1 MRSTVVSAKTVEECV
16 NKALDKLQANR
27 NEVNI
32 EVINEAKQGFLGLFG
47 AKDAVVRVSLKDD
60 VKEKGTG
67 DFVKNILNSDSNS
80 VETEQKEDT
89 KVIKDKKIVEEVEE
103 TKSTEDDKEEIVE
116 KSVKPEKPAKP
127 VEPVEPTKP
136 VKPAK
141 PVEAEE
147 VPVEAEEVK
156 ETEEVVKSEET
167 EEQQDT
173 EPDVTIDRNDEL
185 FITSKN
191 FLKQMI
197 EDMGIDCDIESRTEG
212 NMIKFNIMCSEESDI
227 GIIIGKRGE
236 TLDSL
241 QYIVNLVTNRNSD
254 TYIRVI
260 LDCNQYRSKRERSLQ
275 KLARRLADKAV
286 QTGRDIKL
294 EPMNPY
300 ERRII
305 HTYLQNDEKVNTF
318 SQGNEPNRRVIIKRK

>member
-1 MRSTVVSAKTVEECV
+1 MRSTVISAKTVEECV

-89 KVIKDKKIVEEVEE
+89 KVIEDKKIVEEVEE
-103 TKSTEDDKEEIVE
+103 TKPTEDDKEEIVE
-116 KSVKPEKPAKP
+116 KSVKP
-127 VEPVEPTKP
+127 
-136 VKPAK
+136 AK

-147 VPVEAEEVK
+147 AK
-156 ETEEVVKSEET
+156 ETEEAVKSEET
-167 EEQQDT
+167 EEEQDT

-241 QYIVNLVTNRNSD
+241 QYIVNLVTNRNAD

-275 KLARRLADKAV
+275 KLARRLADKAI

>member
-60 VKEKGTG
+60 VKEKGTD

-80 VETEQKEDT
+80 VETEQKDIEDT
-89 KVIKDKKIVEEVEE
+89 KVVEDKKVVEEVEKTE
-103 TKSTEDDKEEIVE
+103 STQDDKEEIVE
-116 KSVKPEKPAKP
+116 EPVETAKP
-127 VEPVEPTKP
+127 VESKE
-136 VKPAK
+136 VKDAE
-141 PVEAEE
+141 EAEE
-147 VPVEAEEVK
+147 A
-156 ETEEVVKSEET
+156 VKSEET
-167 EEQQDT
+167 EEEQDT

-212 NMIKFNIMCSEESDI
+212 NMIKFNILCSQESDI

>member
-60 VKEKGTG
+60 VKEKGTD
-67 DFVKNILNSDSNS
+67 DFVKNILNSDSDS

-89 KVIKDKKIVEEVEE
+89 KVIEDKKIVEEVKTEP
-103 TKSTEDDKEEIVE
+103 TEDDKEEIVE
-116 KSVKPEKPAKP
+116 EPVETAKP
-127 VEPVEPTKP
+127 VESKE
-136 VKPAK
+136 VKDAE
-141 PVEAEE
+141 EAEE
-147 VPVEAEEVK
+147 A
-156 ETEEVVKSEET
+156 VKSEET
-167 EEQQDT
+167 EEEQDT

>member
-60 VKEKGTG
+60 VKEKGTD

-89 KVIKDKKIVEEVEE
+89 KVIEDKKIVEEVEE
-103 TKSTEDDKEEIVE
+103 TKPTEADNEEIVE
-116 KSVKPEKPAKP
+116 ESVET
-127 VEPVEPTKP
+127 VESEEVTE
-136 VKPAK
+136 VKD
-141 PVEAEE
+141 AEE
-147 VPVEAEEVK
+147 S
-156 ETEEVVKSEET
+156 VKSEET
-167 EEQQDT
+167 EEEQ
-173 EPDVTIDRNDEL
+173 EAESDVTIDRNDEL

-275 KLARRLADKAV
+275 KLARRLADKAI

>member
-1 MRSTVVSAKTVEECV
+1 MRSTVISAKTVEECV

-60 VKEKGTG
+60 VKEKGTD

-89 KVIKDKKIVEEVEE
+89 KVIEDKKIVEEVKTEP
-103 TKSTEDDKEEIVE
+103 TEDDKEEIVE
-116 KSVKPEKPAKP
+116 
-127 VEPVEPTKP
+127 EPVET
-136 VKPAK
+136 AK
-141 PVEAEE
+141 
-147 VPVEAEEVK
+147 PVEAEEVK
-156 ETEEVVKSEET
+156 ETEEAVKSEET
-167 EEQQDT
+167 EEEQDT

-212 NMIKFNIMCSEESDI
+212 NMIKFNIMCSQESDI

>member
-89 KVIKDKKIVEEVEE
+89 KVIEDKKIVEEVKTEP
-103 TKSTEDDKEEIVE
+103 TEDDKEEIVE
-116 KSVKPEKPAKP
+116 K
-127 VEPVEPTKP
+127 
-136 VKPAK
+136 PAK

-147 VPVEAEEVK
+147 AK
-156 ETEEVVKSEET
+156 ETEEAVKSEET
-167 EEQQDT
+167 EEEQ
-173 EPDVTIDRNDEL
+173 EAESDVTIDRNDEL

>member
-1 MRSTVVSAKTVEECV
+1 MRSTVISAKTVEECV

-89 KVIKDKKIVEEVEE
+89 KVIEDKKIVEEVEE

-116 KSVKPEKPAKP
+116 KSVEPAK
-127 VEPVEPTKP
+127 PVEPTKP
-136 VKPAK
+136 V
-141 PVEAEE
+141 EAEE
-147 VPVEAEEVK
+147 AEES
-156 ETEEVVKSEET
+156 VKSEET
-167 EEQQDT
+167 EEEQ
-173 EPDVTIDRNDEL
+173 EAESDVTIDRKDEL

-212 NMIKFNIMCSEESDI
+212 NMIKFNILCSQESDI

-241 QYIVNLVTNRNSD
+241 QYIVNLVTNRNAD

-275 KLARRLADKAV
+275 KLARRLADKAI

>member
-1 MRSTVVSAKTVEECV
+1 MRSTVISAKTVEECV

-60 VKEKGTG
+60 VKEKGTD

-80 VETEQKEDT
+80 VEIEQKEDT
-89 KVIKDKKIVEEVEE
+89 KVIEDKKVVEEVEKTKPTE
-103 TKSTEDDKEEIVE
+103 TDNEEIVE
-116 KSVKPEKPAKP
+116 ESVEIEET
-127 VEPVEPTKP
+127 VES
-136 VKPAK
+136 
-141 PVEAEE
+141 EE
-147 VPVEAEEVK
+147 VAE
-156 ETEEVVKSEET
+156 SEES
-167 EEQQDT
+167 EESEEEQDT
-173 EPDVTIDRNDEL
+173 ELDVTIDINDEL

>member
-89 KVIKDKKIVEEVEE
+89 KVIEDKKIVEEVEE
-103 TKSTEDDKEEIVE
+103 TKPTEDDKEEIVE
-116 KSVKPEKPAKP
+116 KSVKP
-127 VEPVEPTKP
+127 
-136 VKPAK
+136 AK

-147 VPVEAEEVK
+147 AK
-156 ETEEVVKSEET
+156 ETEEAVKSEET
-167 EEQQDT
+167 EEEQDT

-275 KLARRLADKAV
+275 KLARRLADKAI

>member
-80 VETEQKEDT
+80 VETEKKEDT

-116 KSVKPEKPAKP
+116 KSVKPEKP
-127 VEPVEPTKP
+127 
-136 VKPAK
+136 
-141 PVEAEE
+141 
-147 VPVEAEEVK
+147 VEAEEVK
-156 ETEEVVKSEET
+156 ETEEE
-167 EEQQDT
+167 QDT

>member
-1 MRSTVVSAKTVEECV
+1 MRSTVISAKTVEECV

-89 KVIKDKKIVEEVEE
+89 KVIEDKKVVEEVEE
-103 TKSTEDDKEEIVE
+103 TEPTEDDKEEIVE
-116 KSVKPEKPAKP
+116 KSAKP

-136 VKPAK
+136 AK
-141 PVEAEE
+141 
-147 VPVEAEEVK
+147 PVEAEEVK
-156 ETEEVVKSEET
+156 ETEEAVKSEET
-167 EEQQDT
+167 EEEQ
-173 EPDVTIDRNDEL
+173 EAESDVTIDRNDEL

-241 QYIVNLVTNRNSD
+241 QYIVNLVTNRNAD
-254 TYIRVI
+254 TYIRVV

>member
-1 MRSTVVSAKTVEECV
+1 MRSTVISAKTVEECV

-32 EVINEAKQGFLGLFG
+32 EVINEPKQGFLGLFG

-89 KVIKDKKIVEEVEE
+89 KVIEDKKVVEEVEE
-103 TKSTEDDKEEIVE
+103 TEPTEADNEEIVE
-116 KSVKPEKPAKP
+116 ESVET
-127 VEPVEPTKP
+127 VESEEVTE
-136 VKPAK
+136 VA
-141 PVEAEE
+141 EAEE
-147 VPVEAEEVK
+147 A
-156 ETEEVVKSEET
+156 VKSEET
-167 EEQQDT
+167 EEEQDT
-173 EPDVTIDRNDEL
+173 ESDVTIDRNDEL

>member
-89 KVIKDKKIVEEVEE
+89 KVIEDKKIVEEVEE

-116 KSVKPEKPAKP
+116 KSAKP

-136 VKPAK
+136 AK
-141 PVEAEE
+141 
-147 VPVEAEEVK
+147 PVEAEEVK
-156 ETEEVVKSEET
+156 ETEEAVKSEET
-167 EEQQDT
+167 EEEQ
-173 EPDVTIDRNDEL
+173 EAESDVTIDRNDEL
-185 FITSKN
+185 FITSKT

>member
-89 KVIKDKKIVEEVEE
+89 KVIEDKKIVEEVKTEP
-103 TKSTEDDKEEIVE
+103 TEDDKEEIVE
-116 KSVKPEKPAKP
+116 K
-127 VEPVEPTKP
+127 
-136 VKPAK
+136 PAK

-147 VPVEAEEVK
+147 AK
-156 ETEEVVKSEET
+156 ETEEAVKSEET
-167 EEQQDT
+167 EEEQ
-173 EPDVTIDRNDEL
+173 EAESDVTIDRNDEL

-275 KLARRLADKAV
+275 KLARRLADKAI

-305 HTYLQNDEKVNTF
+305 HTYLQNDENVNTF

>member
-1 MRSTVVSAKTVEECV
+1 MRSTVISAKTVEECV

-89 KVIKDKKIVEEVEE
+89 KVIEDKKIVEEVKTEP
-103 TKSTEDDKEEIVE
+103 TEDDKEEIVE
-116 KSVKPEKPAKP
+116 K
-127 VEPVEPTKP
+127 
-136 VKPAK
+136 PAK
-141 PVEAEE
+141 PVEA
-147 VPVEAEEVK
+147 K
-156 ETEEVVKSEET
+156 ETEEAVKSEET
-167 EEQQDT
+167 EEEQ
-173 EPDVTIDRNDEL
+173 EAESDVTIDRNDEL

-275 KLARRLADKAV
+275 KLARRLADKAI

>member
-89 KVIKDKKIVEEVEE
+89 KVIEDKKIVEEVEE
-103 TKSTEDDKEEIVE
+103 TKSTEDDNEEIVE
-116 KSVKPEKPAKP
+116 ESEKPEKP

-136 VKPAK
+136 VKP
-141 PVEAEE
+141 VEAEE
-147 VPVEAEEVK
+147 AK

-167 EEQQDT
+167 EEEQEA

-241 QYIVNLVTNRNSD
+241 QYIVNLVTNRNAD

-275 KLARRLADKAV
+275 KLARRLADKAI

>member
-1 MRSTVVSAKTVEECV
+1 MRSTVISAKTVEECV

-89 KVIKDKKIVEEVEE
+89 KVVEDKKVVEEVEE
-103 TKSTEDDKEEIVE
+103 TESTEDDNDEIVE
-116 KSVKPEKPAKP
+116 TVEIEETVETVETEDVKDSEESKQ
-127 VEPVEPTKP
+127 ESEQ
-136 VKPAK
+136 
-141 PVEAEE
+141 EAE
-147 VPVEAEEVK
+147 
-156 ETEEVVKSEET
+156 SEES
-167 EEQQDT
+167 
-173 EPDVTIDRNDEL
+173 DVTIDRNDEL

-241 QYIVNLVTNRNSD
+241 QYIVNLVTNRNAD

-275 KLARRLADKAV
+275 KLARRLADKAI

>member
-89 KVIKDKKIVEEVEE
+89 KVIEDKKIVEEVKTEP
-103 TKSTEDDKEEIVE
+103 TEDDKEEIVE
-116 KSVKPEKPAKP
+116 
-127 VEPVEPTKP
+127 EPVET
-136 VKPAK
+136 AK

-147 VPVEAEEVK
+147 VV
-156 ETEEVVKSEET
+156 ETEEAVKSEET
-167 EEQQDT
+167 EEEQ
-173 EPDVTIDRNDEL
+173 EAESDVTIDRNDEL

>member
-1 MRSTVVSAKTVEECV
+1 MRSTVISAKTVEECV

-89 KVIKDKKIVEEVEE
+89 KVIEDKKIVEEV
-103 TKSTEDDKEEIVE
+103 KTEPTEVDNEEIVE
-116 KSVKPEKPAKP
+116 ESVET
-127 VEPVEPTKP
+127 V
-136 VKPAK
+136 
-141 PVEAEE
+141 
-147 VPVEAEEVK
+147 
-156 ETEEVVKSEET
+156 ETEDVAESETSEEET
-167 EEQQDT
+167 EEEKEAEET
-173 EPDVTIDRNDEL
+173 ESDVTIDRNDEL

-241 QYIVNLVTNRNSD
+241 QYIVNLVTNRNAD

-305 HTYLQNDEKVNTF
+305 HTYLQNDENVNTF

>member
-1 MRSTVVSAKTVEECV
+1 MRSTVISAKTVEECV

-89 KVIKDKKIVEEVEE
+89 KVIEDKKIVEEVEE

-116 KSVKPEKPAKP
+116 KSVKPEKPEKP
-127 VEPVEPTKP
+127 VE
-136 VKPAK
+136 PAK

-147 VPVEAEEVK
+147 VV
-156 ETEEVVKSEET
+156 ETEEAVKSEET
-167 EEQQDT
+167 EEEQ
-173 EPDVTIDRNDEL
+173 EAESDVTIDRNDEL

-241 QYIVNLVTNRNSD
+241 QYIVNLVTNRNAD

>member
-32 EVINEAKQGFLGLFG
+32 EVIDEPKQGFLGLFG

-60 VKEKGTG
+60 VKEKGTN

-103 TKSTEDDKEEIVE
+103 TESTEDDKEEIVE
-116 KSVKPEKPAKP
+116 KSAKP

-136 VKPAK
+136 AK
-141 PVEAEE
+141 
-147 VPVEAEEVK
+147 PVEAEEVK
-156 ETEEVVKSEET
+156 ETEEAVKSEET
-167 EEQQDT
+167 EEEQDT

-275 KLARRLADKAV
+275 KLARRLADKAI

>member
-16 NKALDKLQANR
+16 NKALDKLQANK

-89 KVIKDKKIVEEVEE
+89 KVIEEKKIVEEVEE
-103 TKSTEDDKEEIVE
+103 TKFTEDDKEEIVE
-116 KSVKPEKPAKP
+116 KSVKP
-127 VEPVEPTKP
+127 
-136 VKPAK
+136 AK

-147 VPVEAEEVK
+147 AK

-167 EEQQDT
+167 EEEQDT
-173 EPDVTIDRNDEL
+173 ESDVTIDRNDEL
-185 FITSKN
+185 FIISKN

-241 QYIVNLVTNRNSD
+241 QYIVNLVTNRNAD

-275 KLARRLADKAV
+275 KLARRLADKAI

-305 HTYLQNDEKVNTF
+305 HTYLQNDGKVNTF

>member
-1 MRSTVVSAKTVEECV
+1 MRSTVISAKTVEECV

-32 EVINEAKQGFLGLFG
+32 EVIDEPKQGFLGLFG

-89 KVIKDKKIVEEVEE
+89 KVIEDKKIVEEVKTEP
-103 TKSTEDDKEEIVE
+103 TEDDKEEIVE
-116 KSVKPEKPAKP
+116 K
-127 VEPVEPTKP
+127 
-136 VKPAK
+136 PAK

-147 VPVEAEEVK
+147 AK
-156 ETEEVVKSEET
+156 ETEEAVKSEET
-167 EEQQDT
+167 EEEQ
-173 EPDVTIDRNDEL
+173 EAESDVTIDRNDEL

-275 KLARRLADKAV
+275 KLARRLADKAI

>member
-89 KVIKDKKIVEEVEE
+89 KVIEDKKIVEEV
-103 TKSTEDDKEEIVE
+103 KTEPTEVDNEEIVE
-116 KSVKPEKPAKP
+116 ESVET
-127 VEPVEPTKP
+127 V
-136 VKPAK
+136 
-141 PVEAEE
+141 
-147 VPVEAEEVK
+147 
-156 ETEEVVKSEET
+156 ETEDVAESETSEEET
-167 EEQQDT
+167 EEEKEAEET
-173 EPDVTIDRNDEL
+173 ESDVTIDRNDEL

-241 QYIVNLVTNRNSD
+241 QYIVNLVTNRNAD

>member
-89 KVIKDKKIVEEVEE
+89 KVIEDKKIVEEVEE

-116 KSVKPEKPAKP
+116 KSAKP

-136 VKPAK
+136 AK
-141 PVEAEE
+141 
-147 VPVEAEEVK
+147 PVEAEEVK
-156 ETEEVVKSEET
+156 ETEEAVKSEET
-167 EEQQDT
+167 EEEQ
-173 EPDVTIDRNDEL
+173 EAESDVTIDRNDEL

>member
-1 MRSTVVSAKTVEECV
+1 MRSTVISAKTVEECV

-32 EVINEAKQGFLGLFG
+32 EVIDEPKQGFLGLFG

-60 VKEKGTG
+60 VKEKGTD

-89 KVIKDKKIVEEVEE
+89 KVVEDKKVVEEVEE
-103 TKSTEDDKEEIVE
+103 TKSTEDNDEIVE
-116 KSVKPEKPAKP
+116 T
-127 VEPVEPTKP
+127 VEI
-136 VKPAK
+136 
-141 PVEAEE
+141 
-147 VPVEAEEVK
+147 
-156 ETEEVVKSEET
+156 EET
-167 EEQQDT
+167 EDVKDSEESKQESEQ
-173 EPDVTIDRNDEL
+173 EAESEESDVTIDRNDEL

-212 NMIKFNIMCSEESDI
+212 NMIKFNILCSQESDI

-241 QYIVNLVTNRNSD
+241 QYIVNLVTNRNAD

-275 KLARRLADKAV
+275 KLARRLADKAI

-305 HTYLQNDEKVNTF
+305 HTYLQNDENVNTF

>member
-89 KVIKDKKIVEEVEE
+89 KVIEDKKVVEEVEE
-103 TKSTEDDKEEIVE
+103 TEPTEADNEEIVE
-116 KSVKPEKPAKP
+116 ESVET
-127 VEPVEPTKP
+127 VESEEVTE
-136 VKPAK
+136 VA
-141 PVEAEE
+141 EAEE
-147 VPVEAEEVK
+147 A
-156 ETEEVVKSEET
+156 VKSEET
-167 EEQQDT
+167 EEEQDT
-173 EPDVTIDRNDEL
+173 ESDVTIDRNDEL

-275 KLARRLADKAV
+275 KLARRLADKAI

>member
-89 KVIKDKKIVEEVEE
+89 KVIEDKKIVEEVEE

-116 KSVKPEKPAKP
+116 KSAKP

-136 VKPAK
+136 AK

-147 VPVEAEEVK
+147 VV
-156 ETEEVVKSEET
+156 ETEETVKSEET
-167 EEQQDT
+167 EEEQDT

-241 QYIVNLVTNRNSD
+241 QYIVNLVTNRNAD

>member
-1 MRSTVVSAKTVEECV
+1 MRSTVISAKTVEECV

-89 KVIKDKKIVEEVEE
+89 KVIEDKKVVEEVEE
-103 TKSTEDDKEEIVE
+103 TEPTEADNEEIVE
-116 KSVKPEKPAKP
+116 ESVET
-127 VEPVEPTKP
+127 VESEEVTE
-136 VKPAK
+136 VKD
-141 PVEAEE
+141 AEE
-147 VPVEAEEVK
+147 S
-156 ETEEVVKSEET
+156 VKSEET
-167 EEQQDT
+167 EEEQDT
-173 EPDVTIDRNDEL
+173 ESDVTIDRNDEL

-197 EDMGIDCDIESRTEG
+197 EDMGIDSDIESRTEG

-275 KLARRLADKAV
+275 KLARRLADKAI

>member
-60 VKEKGTG
+60 VKEKGTD

-89 KVIKDKKIVEEVEE
+89 KVIEDKKIVEEVKTEP
-103 TKSTEDDKEEIVE
+103 TEDDKEEIVE
-116 KSVKPEKPAKP
+116 EPVETAKP
-127 VEPVEPTKP
+127 VESEEVTE
-136 VKPAK
+136 AK
-141 PVEAEE
+141 EAEE
-147 VPVEAEEVK
+147 A
-156 ETEEVVKSEET
+156 VKSEET
-167 EEQQDT
+167 EEEQDT

>member
-1 MRSTVVSAKTVEECV
+1 MRSTVISAKTVEECV

-32 EVINEAKQGFLGLFG
+32 EVIDEPKQGFLGLFG

-60 VKEKGTG
+60 VKEKGTD

-89 KVIKDKKIVEEVEE
+89 KVIEDKKVVEEVEE
-103 TKSTEDDKEEIVE
+103 TEPTEDDKEEIVE
-116 KSVKPEKPAKP
+116 ESVET
-127 VEPVEPTKP
+127 VES
-136 VKPAK
+136 
-141 PVEAEE
+141 EE
-147 VPVEAEEVK
+147 VTEVEES
-156 ETEEVVKSEET
+156 VKSEET
-167 EEQQDT
+167 ESDI
-173 EPDVTIDRNDEL
+173 TIDRNDEL

-241 QYIVNLVTNRNSD
+241 QYIVNLVTNRNAD

-305 HTYLQNDEKVNTF
+305 HTYLQNDENVNTF

>member
-1 MRSTVVSAKTVEECV
+1 MRSTVISAKTVEECV

-32 EVINEAKQGFLGLFG
+32 EVIDEPKQGFLGLFG

-89 KVIKDKKIVEEVEE
+89 KVIEDKKIVEEVKTEP
-103 TKSTEDDKEEIVE
+103 TEDDKEEIVE

-136 VKPAK
+136 VEPEK
-141 PVEAEE
+141 
-147 VPVEAEEVK
+147 PVEAEEVK
-156 ETEEVVKSEET
+156 ETEEAVKSEET
-167 EEQQDT
+167 EEEQDT

-275 KLARRLADKAV
+275 KLARRLADKAI

>member
-89 KVIKDKKIVEEVEE
+89 KVIEDKKIVEEVKTEP
-103 TKSTEDDKEEIVE
+103 TKDDKEEIVE
-116 KSVKPEKPAKP
+116 KPVKPEKPEKP
-127 VEPVEPTKP
+127 VEPVE
-136 VKPAK
+136 
-141 PVEAEE
+141 AEE
-147 VPVEAEEVK
+147 A
-156 ETEEVVKSEET
+156 VKSEET
-167 EEQQDT
+167 EEEQDT

-241 QYIVNLVTNRNSD
+241 QYIVNLVTNRNAD

>member
-60 VKEKGTG
+60 VKEKGTD

-89 KVIKDKKIVEEVEE
+89 KVIEDKKIVEEVKTEP
-103 TKSTEDDKEEIVE
+103 TEDDKEEIVE
-116 KSVKPEKPAKP
+116 KSVET
-127 VEPVEPTKP
+127 VESEEVTE
-136 VKPAK
+136 VA
-141 PVEAEE
+141 EAEE
-147 VPVEAEEVK
+147 A
-156 ETEEVVKSEET
+156 VKSEET
-167 EEQQDT
+167 EEEQDN

-212 NMIKFNIMCSEESDI
+212 NMIKFNILCSQESDI

-241 QYIVNLVTNRNSD
+241 QYIVNLVTNRNAD

>member
-1 MRSTVVSAKTVEECV
+1 MRSTVISAKTVEECV

-32 EVINEAKQGFLGLFG
+32 EVIDEPKQGFLGLFG

-60 VKEKGTG
+60 VKEKGTD

-89 KVIKDKKIVEEVEE
+89 KVIEDKKVVEEVEKTE
-103 TKSTEDDKEEIVE
+103 PTEDDKEEIVE
-116 KSVKPEKPAKP
+116 ESVET
-127 VEPVEPTKP
+127 VES
-136 VKPAK
+136 
-141 PVEAEE
+141 EE
-147 VPVEAEEVK
+147 VTEVEES
-156 ETEEVVKSEET
+156 VKSEEDSEEERESEEISEEET
-167 EEQQDT
+167 ES
-173 EPDVTIDRNDEL
+173 DVTIDRNDEL

-305 HTYLQNDEKVNTF
+305 HTYLQNDENVNTF

>member
-1 MRSTVVSAKTVEECV
+1 MRSTVISAKTVEECV

-89 KVIKDKKIVEEVEE
+89 KVIEDKKIVEEVE
-103 TKSTEDDKEEIVE
+103 KTEPTEADNEEIVE
-116 KSVKPEKPAKP
+116 ES
-127 VEPVEPTKP
+127 

-141 PVEAEE
+141 PVETEE
-147 VPVEAEEVK
+147 AK
-156 ETEEVVKSEET
+156 ETEEAVKSEET
-167 EEQQDT
+167 EEEQDT

>member
-1 MRSTVVSAKTVEECV
+1 MRSTVISAKTVEECV

-32 EVINEAKQGFLGLFG
+32 EVIDEPKQGFLGLFG

-89 KVIKDKKIVEEVEE
+89 KVIEDKKVVEEVEKTE
-103 TKSTEDDKEEIVE
+103 PTEDDKEEIVE
-116 KSVKPEKPAKP
+116 ESVET
-127 VEPVEPTKP
+127 VES
-136 VKPAK
+136 
-141 PVEAEE
+141 EE
-147 VPVEAEEVK
+147 VTEVEES
-156 ETEEVVKSEET
+156 VKSEEISEEET
-167 EEQQDT
+167 ES
-173 EPDVTIDRNDEL
+173 DVTIDRNDEL

-241 QYIVNLVTNRNSD
+241 QYIVNLVTNRNAD

>member
-1 MRSTVVSAKTVEECV
+1 MRSTVISAKTVEECV

-32 EVINEAKQGFLGLFG
+32 EVIDEPKQGFLGLFG

-60 VKEKGTG
+60 VKEKGTD

-80 VETEQKEDT
+80 VETEQKEDR
-89 KVIKDKKIVEEVEE
+89 KVVEDKKVVEEVEE
-103 TKSTEDDKEEIVE
+103 TKSTEDDNDEIVE
-116 KSVKPEKPAKP
+116 T
-127 VEPVEPTKP
+127 VEIEETVETVETEDVAEDAEESKQESEQ
-136 VKPAK
+136 
-141 PVEAEE
+141 EAE
-147 VPVEAEEVK
+147 
-156 ETEEVVKSEET
+156 SEES
-167 EEQQDT
+167 
-173 EPDVTIDRNDEL
+173 DVTIDRNDEL

-212 NMIKFNIMCSEESDI
+212 NMIKFNILCSQESDI

-241 QYIVNLVTNRNSD
+241 QYIVNLVTNRNAD

-275 KLARRLADKAV
+275 KLARRLADKAI

-305 HTYLQNDEKVNTF
+305 HTYLQNDENVNTF